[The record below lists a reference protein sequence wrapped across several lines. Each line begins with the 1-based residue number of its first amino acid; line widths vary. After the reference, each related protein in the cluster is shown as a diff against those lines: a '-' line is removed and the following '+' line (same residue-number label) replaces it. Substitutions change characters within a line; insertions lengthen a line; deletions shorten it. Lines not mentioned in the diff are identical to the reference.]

1 MKRERIETE
10 ETRERRSILMRQRS
24 LEFKDKYE
32 KAIFPMR
39 IEWRVGDRLYMDA
52 EYTAVEWRSVD
63 KTNWSTSG

>member
-39 IEWRVGDRLYMDA
+39 IEWEIGGTWML
-52 EYTAVEWRSVD
+52 
-63 KTNWSTSG
+63 STLLWNGVL